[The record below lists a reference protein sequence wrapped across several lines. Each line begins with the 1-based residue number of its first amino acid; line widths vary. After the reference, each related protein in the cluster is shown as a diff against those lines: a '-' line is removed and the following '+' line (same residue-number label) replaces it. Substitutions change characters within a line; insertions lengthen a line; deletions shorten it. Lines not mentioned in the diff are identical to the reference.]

1 MEEFVIDGFG
11 LVPDKKVGKA
21 KIKEAVLLISFG
33 KSKSAT
39 AKFSPEAVTKM
50 NLKPEE
56 EGKFKTVTFCPINNK
71 SLVGVFNSTL
81 SDKTGKK
88 ELGKT
93 YTVKLS
99 NEETDLI
106 FSVNGLTNKETAY
119 FALELKMVGTQEMFI
134 LKPSDTKPEVRVRTD
149 KQQLQDFKFAKYFEA
164 EKKAGRKGTVK
175 GYWEADTKADQVL
188 GVFRR
193 KR

>member
-1 MEEFVIDGFG
+1 MEEYIIDGFG

-21 KIKEAVLLISFG
+21 KIKEAVLLITFG

-39 AKFSPEAVTKM
+39 AKFSPEAVKKM
-50 NLKPEE
+50 NLKPEG

-81 SDKTGKK
+81 SDKSGKK

-106 FSVNGLTNKETAY
+106 FNVNGLTNKETAY
-119 FALELKMVGTQEMFI
+119 FGLESKIIGTQEIFI
-134 LKPSDTKPEVRVRTD
+134 LKPSDIKPEVRVRTD

-164 EKKAGRKGTVK
+164 ETKAGRIGTVK
-175 GYWEADTKADQVL
+175 GYWEANSKADQAV